1 MLERYTRPEMGAI
14 WIEKNKYQKWLDVEL
29 AVCEAWSELGEIP
42 SQVVQ
47 RIKKKAAFST
57 KRINEIEKVVKHDV
71 IAFLASVAENVGE
84 DSRYIHLGLTS
95 YDVVDTAFSIL
106 IKESLEKI
114 QKDLLSL
121 KDIIKAEA
129 LRHKKTIMVGR
140 THGVHA
146 EPITFGVKLLVWYEE
161 INRHLRRIAQAI
173 DVISYG
179 RISGAV
185 GTYIHIDPR
194 VEVKALKK
202 LGLKP
207 AKISTQI
214 LQRDR
219 HAEVLSALA
228 LLASSLDKFAI
239 EIRHLQKTEVL
250 ELEEPFTKGQKG
262 SSSMPHKKNPVR
274 AERISGLARLAR
286 SNLQVA
292 LENIPLW
299 HERDISHSSVERV
312 IFPDTFILTDF
323 ILAEMMDIIKNWNV
337 FPEKMKENIALTQGL
352 IFSQKLLLTL
362 MNKDLSRDKAYHLVQ
377 KNSLSAWKSNRNFK
391 EIVQSDPEIKQ
402 ILSSKE
408 IEECFSLDL
417 YLEKI
422 DYIFRRVLSDES

>member
-1 MLERYTRPEMGAI
+1 MIERYTLPEMGAL
-14 WIEKNKYQKWLDVEL
+14 WAEKNKYQKWLDVEL

-42 SQVVQ
+42 AAALR
-47 RIKKKAAFST
+47 RIKKKAAFSCP
-57 KRINEIEKVVKHDV
+57 RIEEIEKVVKHDV
-71 IAFLASVAENVGE
+71 IAFLASVAEKVGK

-95 YDVVDTAFSIL
+95 YDVVDTAFSLL
-106 IKESLEKI
+106 IKESLNKI

-121 KDIIKAEA
+121 KKTLKQEA
-129 LRHKKTIMVGR
+129 LKHKKTLMVGR

-161 INRHLRRIAQAI
+161 VKRHLHRAAQARQI
-173 DVISYG
+173 ISFG

-185 GTYIHIDPR
+185 GTYIHIDPG
-194 VEVKALKK
+194 VESRALKK

-207 AKISTQI
+207 AGVSTQI

-219 HAEVLSALA
+219 HAEVIAVLA
-228 LLASSLDKFAI
+228 LIASSLDKFAV

-262 SSSMPHKKNPVR
+262 SSAMPHKKNPVR
-274 AERISGLARLAR
+274 TERISGLARLAR
-286 SNLQVA
+286 SNLQAA

-299 HERDISHSSVERV
+299 HERDISHSSAERV

-323 ILAEMMDIIKNWNV
+323 ILAETIDIIKNWKV
-337 FPEKMKENIALTQGL
+337 YPEKMKQNMDLTHGL

-362 MNKDLSRDKAYHLVQ
+362 MKKNLSRDQAYDLVQ
-377 KNSLSAWKSNRNFK
+377 KNSLRAWEKNLDFK
-391 EIVQSDPEIKQ
+391 EMVQSDPQIKKF
-402 ILSSKE
+402 LSSPE
-408 IEECFSLDL
+408 IEECFSIHP
-417 YLEKI
+417 YLKNI
-422 DYIFRRVLSDES
+422 DYIFEKVLADES